1 MTDELSPLHLKG
13 VVQDPE
19 TKKLV
24 DAQEFADSTT
34 PRLERP
40 AGKDANALNLG
51 EVEKQVQTWLIET
64 ERAELTEDNSSLNFI
79 IDKQLEADALNL
91 YQDISTRTGKKDF
104 VLELS
109 ESGFNAKTKQY
120 NEHDI
125 VVELASLIS
134 GETNGGDI
142 IETADD
148 DRVIGIPYT
157 IANIGA
163 DKYYVIDGRIYSGW
177 AMWYGLQAIRSP
189 ENYDKNVDIAYNVAF
204 VWAGFKLKATLSLGA
219 SFEIVHGSDEDETP
233 EEGFAK
239 EIFARRL
246 NIGRNKLDKTS
257 MHLDM
262 YGNAYWHI
270 RRGKNGVPDKITIL
284 QPERIKIFLDP
295 KTTKVLYY
303 IYLPPI
309 LAGMVLTPYPNIRNN
324 PNLLHGPALTYPTP
338 IVIDTHDIIHFKESD
353 YTEYPFGISP
363 IKSILDPAQARMD
376 INLLSPMIFKKYAK
390 PMIHWTMDPMVPFQ
404 LTKGQ
409 IESYIDGFKS
419 SLENMEPMSDPI
431 TSTRW
436 RANLI
441 GAAQGKAE
449 LLTILQDLDNQIFS
463 SLGVPESYFKPQG
476 MSDRMVAEQDKTLL
490 SAMAQRQEMVGEKID
505 QSLLRPIIDKYDEVF
520 NMNAEEAGLELLPER
535 QWNQY
540 PNIQWRETFKQ
551 DQITTIQN
559 TLALLQSGIID
570 KSRAAR
576 RVGEMP
582 PNTSAA
588 LERQDQLNQ
597 ISEMTQIA
605 QAELS
610 MKQTAIESLQ
620 ADMIL
625 ANGGIDPTLVGPDGE
640 APGGAPAPE
649 SGPKKAKASD
659 GKTGAQKQVEDTQED
674 MRYKVTFLN
683 ANGKKQTEVMKG
695 TTLNDRRSSGLSI
708 QNIAPY
714 QAPITNASQDNA
726 AKAIGLKGK

>member
-1 MTDELSPLHLKG
+1 MTLDPLHIKG
-13 VVQDPE
+13 VVKDPNDNF
-19 TKKLV
+19 V
-24 DAQEFADSTT
+24 DST
-34 PRLERP
+34 PSSF
-40 AGKDANALNLG
+40 KDKEGDSTFNIDNN
-51 EVEKQVQTWLIET
+51 EKQISAWLVESG
-64 ERAELTEDNSSLNFI
+64 RAELADDGLQFI
-79 IDKQLEADALNL
+79 IDKDIETKGLTLF
-91 YQDISTRTGKKDF
+91 QDISERVGSKDF
-104 VLELS
+104 ILELS
-109 ESGFNAKTKQY
+109 ESGFKAKSKKY
-120 NEHDI
+120 NDHDI
-125 VVELASLIS
+125 VVELADMMS
-134 GETNGGDI
+134 GSSNGEI

-157 IANIGA
+157 ISNIGA

-189 ENYDKNVDIAYNVAF
+189 ENYDKNVDIAYNVPF
-204 VWAGFKLKATLSLGA
+204 VWAGFKLKAILSLGA
-219 SFEIVHGSDEDETP
+219 SFEIIQGSDEEETP
-233 EEGFAK
+233 EEAFSK

-246 NIGRNKLDKTS
+246 KLGRNKLDKTS

-270 RRGKNGVPDKITIL
+270 RRGPNGVPDKITIL

-338 IVIDTHDIIHFKESD
+338 IVMDTHDIIHFKESD
-353 YTEYPFGISP
+353 YTEYPFGISG
-363 IKSILDPAQARMD
+363 IKSILDPATARMD

-390 PMIHWTMDPMVPFQ
+390 PMIHWTMDPMQPFQ

-409 IESYIDGFKS
+409 IESYIEGFKS

-436 RANLI
+436 RANPI

-449 LLTILQDLDNQIFS
+449 LLTILQDLDNQIFA
-463 SLGVPESYFKPQG
+463 SLGVPEAYFKPQG
-476 MSDRMVAEQDKTLL
+476 MGDRMVAEQDKTLL

-505 QSLLRPIIDKYDEVF
+505 AQLLRPIIDKYDELY
-520 NMNAEEAGLELLPER
+520 NINAIEAGLEPLPDRE
-535 QWNQY
+535 WNEY
-540 PNIQWRETFKQ
+540 PTIQWRETFKQ

-582 PNTSAA
+582 PASSNELS
-588 LERQDQLNQ
+588 RQKLLNEISEQVQ
-597 ISEMTQIA
+597 IS
-605 QAELS
+605 QAEVQ

-620 ADMIL
+620 ADIML
-625 ANGGIDPTLVGPDGE
+625 ANGGIDPATVEDPGSQATGDGQT
-640 APGGAPAPE
+640 
-649 SGPKKAKASD
+649 AS
-659 GKTGAQKQVEDTQED
+659 QKQVSDTQDD
-674 MRYKVTFLN
+674 MQYKVTFLN
-683 ANGKKQTEVMKG
+683 RNGKKQTEVMKG
-695 TTLNDRRSSGLSI
+695 STLNDRRSSGLSI

-714 QAPITNASQDNA
+714 SAPAKNATQENA
-726 AKAIGLKGK
+726 AKAIGVQGK

>member
-1 MTDELSPLHLKG
+1 MDESIKPLKLKG
-13 VVQDPE
+13 VVKDPSDNFVDSTNE
-19 TKKLV
+19 MKAEHKDVNAINLADTEKKISAWLV
-24 DAQEFADSTT
+24 DT
-34 PRLERP
+34 
-40 AGKDANALNLG
+40 G
-51 EVEKQVQTWLIET
+51 
-64 ERAELTEDNSSLNFI
+64 RAELADDGKLNFI
-79 IDKQLEADALNL
+79 IDKDLEQKAFAL
-91 YQDISTRTGKKDF
+91 YQDISYKTGKKDF

-109 ESGFNAKTKQY
+109 ESGFRAKSKKY

-125 VVELASLIS
+125 VVELSDLMS
-134 GETNGGDI
+134 GTSNGEI

-163 DKYYVIDGRIYSGW
+163 DKYYVIDGRVYSGW

-189 ENYDKNVDIAYNVAF
+189 ENYDKNVDIAYNVPF

-219 SFEIVHGSDEDETP
+219 DFEIIHGSDEEETP
-233 EEGFAK
+233 EEAFTK

-246 NIGRNKLDKTS
+246 KIGRNKLDKTS

-270 RRGKNGVPDKITIL
+270 RRGPNGIPDKITIL

-309 LAGMVLTPYPNIRNN
+309 LAGMVLTPYTNIRNN

-353 YTEYPFGISP
+353 YTEYPFGISS

-376 INLLSPMIFKKYAK
+376 INLLAPMIFKKYAK
-390 PMIHWTMDPMVPFQ
+390 PMIHWTMDPMQPFQ

-419 SLENMEPMSDPI
+419 SLESMEPMSDPI

-436 RANLI
+436 RANPI

-449 LLTILQDLDNQIFS
+449 LLTILQDLDNQIFA
-463 SLGVPESYFKPQG
+463 SLGVPEAYFKPQG
-476 MSDRMVAEQDKTLL
+476 MGDRMVAEQDKTLL
-490 SAMAQRQEMVGEKID
+490 SAMNQRQEMVSEHMD
-505 QSLLRPIIDKYDEVF
+505 RSLVRPIIDKYDEAF
-520 NMNAEEAGLELLPER
+520 NENAMAAGLEPMPPRE
-535 QWNQY
+535 WNQY
-540 PNIQWRETFKQ
+540 PTIQWKETFKQ

-576 RVGEMP
+576 RVGEKP
-582 PNTSAA
+582 PAESNELS
-588 LERQDQLNQ
+588 RQKELNE
-597 ISEMTQIA
+597 ISEQVQIA
-605 QAELS
+605 QAEVQ

-625 ANGGIDPTLVGPDGE
+625 ANGGVDPTMVEQGGGN
-640 APGGAPAPE
+640 PGSDATG
-649 SGPKKAKASD
+649 D
-659 GKTGAQKQVEDTQED
+659 GKTASQKQVADTQDD
-674 MRYKVTFLN
+674 MQYKVTFLN
-683 ANGKKQTEVMKG
+683 RNGKKQTEIMKG
-695 TTLNDRRSSGLSI
+695 STLNERRSNGLSI
-708 QNIAPY
+708 QQIAPY
-714 QAPITNASQDNA
+714 SAPSKNQSQQNA
-726 AKAIGLKGK
+726 AKAIGAQGK

>member
-1 MTDELSPLHLKG
+1 MTLDPLHIKG
-13 VVQDPE
+13 PVEANDDFV
-19 TKKLV
+19 
-24 DAQEFADSTT
+24 DSTSEPKT
-34 PRLERP
+34 DVKEEH
-40 AGKDANALNLG
+40 ALKID
-51 EVEKQVQTWLIET
+51 EVEKQISSWLVDT
-64 ERAELTEDNSSLNFI
+64 GRAELADDGLKFI
-79 IDKQLEADALNL
+79 INKDLEQKAFNL
-91 YQDISTRTGKKDF
+91 FQDISSRVGTSDF

-109 ESGFNAKTKQY
+109 ESGFVAKGKKY
-120 NEHDI
+120 NDHDI
-125 VVELASLIS
+125 VVELNDLVS
-134 GETNGGDI
+134 GTANGEI

-157 IANIGA
+157 ISNIGA

-189 ENYDKNVDIAYNVAF
+189 ENYDKNVDISYNVPF

-219 SFEIVHGSDEDETP
+219 SFEIIHGSDEEETP
-233 EEGFAK
+233 EESFSK

-246 NIGRNKLDKTS
+246 KIGRNKLDKTS

-270 RRGKNGVPDKITIL
+270 RRGPNGIPDKITIL

-353 YTEYPFGISP
+353 YTEYPFGISSV
-363 IKSILDPAQARMD
+363 KSILDPATARMD

-390 PMIHWTMDPMVPFQ
+390 PMIHWTMDPMQPFQ

-419 SLENMEPMSDPI
+419 SLESMEPMSDPI

-436 RANLI
+436 RANPI

-463 SLGVPESYFKPQG
+463 AIGVPESYFKPQG
-476 MSDRMVAEQDKTLL
+476 MGDRMVAEQDKTLL
-490 SAMAQRQEMVGEKID
+490 SAMSQRQEMVGEKID
-505 QSLLRPIIDKYDEVF
+505 AHLIRPIIDKYDEVF
-520 NMNAEEAGLELLPER
+520 NANAVEAGLEPMPER
-535 QWNQY
+535 QWNEY
-540 PNIQWRETFKQ
+540 PTIQWRETFKQ

-582 PNTSAA
+582 PASSNELS
-588 LERQDQLNQ
+588 RQKELNE
-597 ISEMTQIA
+597 ISEQVQIA
-605 QAELS
+605 QAELQ

-620 ADMIL
+620 ADMML
-625 ANGGIDPTLVGPDGE
+625 ANGGIDPTQVEDPGSDATGDGQT
-640 APGGAPAPE
+640 A
-649 SGPKKAKASD
+649 
-659 GKTGAQKQVEDTQED
+659 AQKQVSGVQDD
-674 MRYKVTFLN
+674 MQYKVTFLN
-683 ANGKKQTEVMKG
+683 RNGKKQTEVMKG
-695 TTLNDRRSSGLSI
+695 STLNDRRSSGLSI
-708 QNIAPY
+708 QNIQPY
-714 QAPITNASQDNA
+714 SASSKNPSQENA
-726 AKAIGLKGK
+726 AKAIGVQGK